1 MANIFEDVQNKRL
14 KMKDFAKAAYD
25 RKWIEKSVYDEI
37 VGRLDQ
43 DILTIGVIGQMKCGK
58 STFLNAFLF
67 EDDVLPAA
75 TTPMTAALSLITYGE
90 KKEIEA
96 EFYDSKEWDEMK
108 MTAARSLEEVKDD
121 AVQTSKIKAAKEL
134 VDKAQKLG
142 SRIPSLLGTKKKD
155 EFDNLIEYVGADGR
169 YVAITKSVSI
179 FYPKEWLKG
188 VEIVDTPGFNDPVV
202 SREERTQEFLKK
214 ADVVVLLL
222 YAGRAFDSTD
232 RDILFEKVQNVGVG
246 KILIGVNKYDLCFAQ
261 GETKSEIKDNV
272 SKEIIKACKESGDE
286 LINELLKDLEPI
298 LFSAN
303 MALMAKMPINK
314 INEDA
319 DLKFHWDKA
328 CNDFDI
334 SNQDQMLE
342 KSLIGELEESIQ
354 NLINK
359 SKQEI
364 IIKKPLNMILQSGLN
379 AKKGIELKLNEYKR
393 LIESLSIPDSELDE
407 KILNLEKAQRRIQKR
422 ADRAIEEMDEAF
434 DETLTNAIHRLEDIT
449 DSAHNDMINIVNTEK
464 RSQIGSR
471 FKNRWSLLSER
482 EIPREEKNLKK
493 NLRSILID
501 KDNEFCDEVEE
512 EIRKY
517 LPDSEELIED
527 IKLLINKYSLEI
539 DAINEEGDEE
549 EDNQFDYDFF
559 DIIEDFIKGILILP
573 AIIDWANARND
584 WRDRVDESFDGID
597 FNGLENNV
605 QSIKEQFTNLLQT
618 KAVTDI
624 LAKLMEQLE
633 EVKNNKDSKEEKLKN
648 AEEQVASLENDKS
661 TIEAQ
666 LKEMEML
673 KGELL

>member
-1 MANIFEDVQNKRL
+1 
-14 KMKDFAKAAYD
+14 
-25 RKWIEKSVYDEI
+25 
-37 VGRLDQ
+37 
-43 DILTIGVIGQMKCGK
+43 
-58 STFLNAFLF
+58 
-67 EDDVLPAA
+67 
-75 TTPMTAALSLITYGE
+75 
-90 KKEIEA
+90 
-96 EFYDSKEWDEMK
+96 
-108 MTAARSLEEVKDD
+108 
-121 AVQTSKIKAAKEL
+121 
-134 VDKAQKLG
+134 
-142 SRIPSLLGTKKKD
+142 
-155 EFDNLIEYVGADGR
+155 
-169 YVAITKSVSI
+169 
-179 FYPKEWLKG
+179 
-188 VEIVDTPGFNDPVV
+188 
-202 SREERTQEFLKK
+202 
-214 ADVVVLLL
+214 
-222 YAGRAFDSTD
+222 
-232 RDILFEKVQNVGVG
+232 
-246 KILIGVNKYDLCFAQ
+246 
-261 GETKSEIKDNV
+261 
-272 SKEIIKACKESGDE
+272 
-286 LINELLKDLEPI
+286 
-298 LFSAN
+298 
-303 MALMAKMPINK
+303 
-314 INEDA
+314 
-319 DLKFHWDKA
+319 
-328 CNDFDI
+328 
-334 SNQDQMLE
+334 
-342 KSLIGELEESIQ
+342 
-354 NLINK
+354 
-359 SKQEI
+359 
-364 IIKKPLNMILQSGLN
+364 
-379 AKKGIELKLNEYKR
+379 
-393 LIESLSIPDSELDE
+393 
-407 KILNLEKAQRRIQKR
+407 
-422 ADRAIEEMDEAF
+422 
-434 DETLTNAIHRLEDIT
+434 
-449 DSAHNDMINIVNTEK
+449 MINIVNTEK